1 MAGSPPGQREAATA
15 PSSYLLDFLKQAQQL
30 GTKSSNSW
38 APGGDFSLN
47 LHKVTYS
54 LWSHFLGVSTGQ
66 LTLTRAVPEAVVA
79 LEMDWDSLEKLMSQ
93 SVGDSQRGHLKSN
106 DIVAG
111 EKPINIISVLWNDME
126 SSHRRIHKKI
136 EMKIKTLFQ

>member
-1 MAGSPPGQREAATA
+1 M
-15 PSSYLLDFLKQAQQL
+15 
-30 GTKSSNSW
+30 
-38 APGGDFSLN
+38 
-47 LHKVTYS
+47 
-54 LWSHFLGVSTGQ
+54 STGQ

-111 EKPINIISVLWNDME
+111 EKPINIISVL
-126 SSHRRIHKKI
+126 
-136 EMKIKTLFQ
+136 